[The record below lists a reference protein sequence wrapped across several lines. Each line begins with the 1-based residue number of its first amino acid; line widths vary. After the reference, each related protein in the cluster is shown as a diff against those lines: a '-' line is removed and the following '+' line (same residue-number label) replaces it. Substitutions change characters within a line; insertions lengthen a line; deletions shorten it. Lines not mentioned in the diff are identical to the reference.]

1 MQVYTCKRTCMLHYT
16 YCIVLHCKQEP
27 HQLAYI
33 YMYYIHVHILYVD
46 IHKTYTACDSN
57 YSTHCR
63 RYTCMHQ
70 WQVSD
75 GEIHVH
81 VEPTCTLYTHV
92 HVSTTISLSEVNTHA
107 YLYIGE
113 ICKCYHFEERVS
125 LYEIHQSICTCIY
138 IGTVLPASPHSS
150 CVNIYIHTCTCVIV
164 VPWFLQCM
172 GYVLREG
179 CMYFRGWSPRKYI
192 HTARGRYYPMHCIQ
206 IDRIMLTTRLATALE
221 CLYYSTYCVL
231 AVRRK
236 VLYARRCS
244 YS

>member
-1 MQVYTCKRTCMLHYT
+1 MLHYT

-92 HVSTTISLSEVNTHA
+92 HVSTTISMSEVNTHA

-125 LYEIHQSICTCIY
+125 LYEIHQSICTCILGELDS
-138 IGTVLPASPHSS
+138 ITNLSTQLL
-150 CVNIYIHTCTCVIV
+150 C
-164 VPWFLQCM
+164 
-172 GYVLREG
+172 
-179 CMYFRGWSPRKYI
+179 KYI
-192 HTARGRYYPMHCIQ
+192 YTYVYLRNSCPMVFTVYGICTARG
-206 IDRIMLTTRLATALE
+206 
-221 CLYYSTYCVL
+221 LYVLPRVEPEEVYTYSTRAVL
-231 AVRRK
+231 SHA
-236 VLYARRCS
+236 L
-244 YS
+244 